1 MTTLKKIASLT
12 ALLIAAAMLSRC
24 TPAPSRMI
32 TETIY
37 SEALGEERTCC
48 VYLPENFDPDQTYP
62 VVFATD
68 GQVLLDGGYDTL
80 LDELIEKGTIPPV
93 VLIGAYSNENT
104 VSDGMELRY
113 YEYIDSDDA
122 TSRSDADAAGG
133 ASADPRIAG
142 RFHHHLSYFTSEL
155 RDSIFT
161 EYAIRPDT
169 RKILFYGCSN
179 GGDYGLTLYT
189 TQPGEL
195 FTDYICLSPVGHRF
209 RCDFL
214 RRDSTPL
221 RSLRQ
226 QRERDAGYRRQPAG
240 AARKTGC
247 NQRRLHHRACFRR
260 RPRPGMLEASVCDRP
275 HRPVESI
282 GSASIPQRRNGQN
295 SSLTAGTAGIARQ
308 RPSDKTVF
316 PK

>member
-12 ALLIAAAMLSRC
+12 VLLIAAAMLSRC

-104 VSDGMELRY
+104 VSDGMDLRY

-169 RKILFYGCSN
+169 QKILFYGCSN

-195 FTDYICLSPVGHRF
+195 FTDYICLSPVGT
-209 RCDFL
+209 
-214 RRDSTPL
+214 DS
-221 RSLRQ
+221 
-226 QRERDAGYRRQPAG
+226 DAIS
-240 AARKTGC
+240 C
-247 NQRRLHHRACFRR
+247 
-260 RPRPGMLEASVCDRP
+260 
-275 HRPVESI
+275 
-282 GSASIPQRRNGQN
+282 
-295 SSLTAGTAGIARQ
+295 AGTALLYVAYGSKESEMPVIGDNLRALHEKL
-308 RPSDKTVF
+308 DAINDGTITVHVF
-316 PK
+316 DGGHDRACWKQAFATALTALLNR